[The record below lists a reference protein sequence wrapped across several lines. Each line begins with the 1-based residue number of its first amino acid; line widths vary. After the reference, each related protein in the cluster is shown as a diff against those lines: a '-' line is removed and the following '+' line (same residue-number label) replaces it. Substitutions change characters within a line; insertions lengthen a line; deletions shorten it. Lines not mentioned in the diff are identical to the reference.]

1 MGSCAELIRLRID
14 LQLFAEEKTE
24 SATPHKREEVR
35 KKGQVAK
42 SAEIGTALT
51 ILTGFYVVKTAANF
65 ALEHLHALINH
76 FLANAASWNGQA
88 DMAFSF
94 FLVAVKEAA
103 FVLLPVF
110 GVLILVGIA
119 AQLAQVGF
127 MFNSSLIK
135 PQLHRINP
143 FDGFKRLFSK
153 RAIVEFLKAVLKLA
167 IIVWLAYTQIRKR
180 LPWLANLAAVDVVN
194 SSLLV
199 SSSISGLVQG
209 IGLTLLIMAAADYFY
224 QRWEFEKSIRM
235 TRHEIK
241 EEFKETEGDP
251 LIRSRIRQ
259 KQRELAARRMMQAV
273 PTADV
278 VITNPTHIAVA
289 LLYQA
294 DKMAAPEVVAKG
306 AGVVAEKIRELARTH
321 GVPLVE
327 NPPLARALF
336 RSVDIGQQIPAEL
349 YAAVAEVLAFIY
361 RLRNRAL

>member
-1 MGSCAELIRLRID
+1 MRGWIELDHFKIN

-35 KKGQVAK
+35 KKGQVPR
-42 SAEIGTALT
+42 SGEVGPALI
-51 ILTGFYVVKTAANF
+51 ILTGFYVLKTAIGYG
-65 ALEHLHALINH
+65 LERIHALIIY
-76 FLANAASWNGQA
+76 FLANATSWNGSE
-88 DMAFSF
+88 DTAFSF
-94 FLVAVKEAA
+94 FLTAAKEAA
-103 FVLLPVF
+103 IILLPVF
-110 GVLILVGIA
+110 GALLLVGYA
-119 AQLAQVGF
+119 AQAVQVGL
-127 MFNSSLIK
+127 MFNMSLIQ
-135 PQLHRINP
+135 PQLSRINP
-143 FDGFKRLFSK
+143 FEGFKRLFSK
-153 RAIVEFLKAVLKLA
+153 RAIVEFLKSVLK
-167 IIVWLAYTQIRKR
+167 IGIVGWLAFAQVRQR
-180 LPWLANLAAVDVVN
+180 LPWLTNLASLQIFD

-199 SSSISGLVQG
+199 GTSIVALAQGL
-209 IGLTLLIMAAADYFY
+209 GLTLLVLALADYYY
-224 QRWEFEKSIRM
+224 QRWEFEKNIRM
-235 TRHEIK
+235 TKHEVK
-241 EEFKETEGDP
+241 EEFKQTEGDP

-259 KQRELAARRMMQAV
+259 KQRELATRRMMQAV

-306 AGVVAEKIRELARTH
+306 AGVVAEKIRDLAKTH